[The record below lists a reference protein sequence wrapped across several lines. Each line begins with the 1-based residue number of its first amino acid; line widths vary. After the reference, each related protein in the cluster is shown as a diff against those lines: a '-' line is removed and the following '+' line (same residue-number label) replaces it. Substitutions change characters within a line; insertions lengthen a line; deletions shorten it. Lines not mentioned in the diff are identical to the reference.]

1 MHQDHRH
8 RVEVGIQSTNQI
20 YRVIVNR
27 KMDNSKN
34 SSLIFLFRKKM
45 KKKMS
50 IMYFI
55 LYY

>member
-8 RVEVGIQSTNQI
+8 RVEVGIQSINQI

-27 KMDNSKN
+27 KMVNSKN

-55 LYY
+55 L